1 VSLEHHQ
8 FRSGASAQA
17 EKVVFNGRRMIRMI
31 RMMLSSML
39 PDSQPGR
46 RGHG

>member
-17 EKVVFNGRRMIRMI
+17 EKVVFNGRRMIRM
-31 RMMLSSML
+31 MLSSML
-39 PDSQPGR
+39 PASQPGR

>member
-17 EKVVFNGRRMIRMI
+17 EKVVFNGRRM
-31 RMMLSSML
+31 MLSSML
-39 PDSQPGR
+39 PASQPGR